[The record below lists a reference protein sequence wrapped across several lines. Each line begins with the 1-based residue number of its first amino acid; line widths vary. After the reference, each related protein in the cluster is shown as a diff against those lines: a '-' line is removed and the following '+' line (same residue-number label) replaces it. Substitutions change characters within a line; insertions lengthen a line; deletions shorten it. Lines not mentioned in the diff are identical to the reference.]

1 VIPITCH
8 AGEAGG
14 SQEVYYAI
22 KFGAKRI
29 GHGIKICKDKKI
41 MKSVKDIKKHPV
53 RKFYNYG
60 IKIIHNNRRS
70 ISIKY

>member
-14 SQEVYYAI
+14 PQEVYYAI

-29 GHGIKICKDKKI
+29 DHGIKICKDKKI
-41 MKSVKDIKKHPV
+41 MKFVKDKKT
-53 RKFYNYG
+53 
-60 IKIIHNNRRS
+60 S
-70 ISIKY
+70 C